1 MKCLVSHI
9 RDNGAMNAVISTDI
23 SSVNKLKEQLKEQE
37 KLDGL
42 LKMTPLPKEWINF
55 LNQ

>member
-1 MKCLVSHI
+1 MSNKEELQ
-9 RDNGAMNAVISTDI
+9 GAVQTLQY
-23 SSVNKLKEQLKEQE
+23 SVNKLKEQLKEQE